1 MNPIRTWHIADAYGT
16 VDALHPH
23 GNHGVD
29 FAVHAG
35 TALQSISD
43 GYVQSVGQT
52 LKIHGY
58 NGYDVIYK
66 HVTGSVLHA
75 GDAVKVGQMLGK
87 TGDHFRL
94 IVTRGELPIDPMR
107 YMSDHLAAWWD
118 VDAHGQAAINGFRDW
133 WESGVLH
140 FVLDTLSWGLPTL
153 AGLGVLWWML
163 PFAPKGRYGIRLAG
177 FSLVVYLFYSLVKG
191 AYLSVAD

>member
-1 MNPIRTWHIADAYGT
+1 MNTMQTWHIADAYGT
-16 VDALHPH
+16 VDKLHPH

-35 TALQSISD
+35 TPLQAIND
-43 GYVQSVGQT
+43 GYVQSVGRVIR
-52 LKIHGY
+52 IHGY
-58 NGYDVIYK
+58 NGYDVIYR
-66 HVTGSVLHA
+66 HVAHSGLRV
-75 GDAVKVGQMLGK
+75 GDAVKAGQTIG
-87 TGDHFRL
+87 TTADHFRL
-94 IVTRGELPIDPMR
+94 QVIRGELPIDPMR

-140 FVLDTLSWGLPTL
+140 FVIDTLSWGLPTL
-153 AGLGVLWWML
+153 AGLGVLWWMF
-163 PFAPKGRYGIRLAG
+163 PFAPRGKYGIRLAA

-191 AYLSVAD
+191 AYLGVED